1 MTTRYQTNVEV
12 INFCSF
18 YKYKLVSQNNVRII
32 FSYIDIIII
41 IISVIL

>member
-32 FSYIDIIII
+32 SSYIDIIII
-41 IISVIL
+41 II

>member
-18 YKYKLVSQNNVRII
+18 YKYKLVSQNNVWII

-41 IISVIL
+41 IIYVIL